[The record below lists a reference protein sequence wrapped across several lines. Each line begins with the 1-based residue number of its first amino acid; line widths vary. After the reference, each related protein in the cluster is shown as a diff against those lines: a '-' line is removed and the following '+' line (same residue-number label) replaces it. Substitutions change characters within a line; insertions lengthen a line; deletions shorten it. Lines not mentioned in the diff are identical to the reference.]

1 MSFFAAAARFFL
13 PKAKKPRTQL
23 LSPKRDLTAHPA
35 FAGMPEHLVQV
46 LQDPTRLRNPPYQ
59 EGYYGLI
66 SGEFCMRNFQES
78 LLNKLLSQSGLSP
91 EEYSS
96 YLEPILI
103 SYAELVHLLP
113 ASENHHHNTPGG
125 LLRHGLEVACF
136 MLNWMVTTK
145 FDHDLT
151 PGQASKRLRR
161 WYTAGIIA
169 ALLHDAGKP
178 LTDVRVTSFC
188 GTKTWIRGKKT
199 IHQWCVEHDMPYYFL
214 SWVKERNGKH
224 VSQAPVLLGAL
235 VGQELYEWIN
245 DGGSDIWQALVDAV
259 SDQPGILTAAVKE
272 SDSLSVQVDRK
283 RGPSIENNSN
293 TGIPLASLCVD
304 AMRYLLD
311 EGIWKFNEHGSRL
324 WKTTQGVFMVWSTGS
339 EDIIHRV
346 VKDNVPG
353 FPRSESTLLAAMS
366 QHELFEK
373 APNDTFIWFVS
384 PHLLHKNGKG
394 PSIRCVK
401 LKNPA
406 GIFPIL
412 PDILEPVSVT
422 IGRDSDAVEYLSP
435 ADLKAHKEQEQAQKR
450 KDKSGQGD
458 LLDTLAV
465 PASKA
470 EKSEDREDREQ
481 EAKRRGV
488 SRAEA
493 TATQQPAEADDDA
506 QVQESPEIPAGK
518 DSPDLTREEASSA
531 SDDAGEEQEPE
542 NTEAQADDDQDL
554 LPENGLD
561 DNTLERLLV
570 ELNSLSVAAV
580 PVPATKSLPQTEPV
594 PKSTHRG
601 AQELVVGQ
609 QELSGDDEDEETSA
623 TPVGKISLEELM
635 GLTPEGKPKGKK
647 KRKKNPDSSEPS
659 PAAESAEQKQPALVE
674 SDNPAAPAVE
684 ATEVVYPDRFA
695 ARAQDWM
702 TAYLQVN
709 PGLANR
715 LLAEFD
721 TNLQVREVRNR
732 AFIPLNG
739 LLSEEDMPAL
749 LEAGWVW
756 RDYTS
761 TADEMTRSLR
771 GVLGTLASK
780 KLSLIYCALA
790 EPDWHPK
797 CPEKI
802 PPQLRGKVM
811 AIGNELQMNAKQ
823 EAARGNDIFSFP
835 FWSLEKFMSSNQLTL
850 EQTEYALLYALE
862 AVKVGREKKYL
873 FRVPVEADFNE

>member
-35 FAGMPEHLVQV
+35 FAGMPEYLVQV

-66 SGEFCMRNFQES
+66 SGEFCMRNFQEA
-78 LLNKLLSQSGLSP
+78 LLNKLVSQSGLSP

-224 VSQAPVLLGAL
+224 VSQAPVLLGSL

-406 GIFPIL
+406 GVFPIL
-412 PDILEPVSVT
+412 PDVLEPVSVT
-422 IGRDSDAVEYLSP
+422 IGRDADAVEYLSP
-435 ADLKAHKEQEQAQKR
+435 ADLKAHKDQEQAQKR
-450 KDKSGQGD
+450 KEKSGQGD

-470 EKSEDREDREQ
+470 EERADREQ

-488 SRAEA
+488 SRTEPA
-493 TATQQPAEADDDA
+493 ATQTLAEVDDDA

-518 DSPDLTREEASSA
+518 DSPDLSDEDASTASGDASA
-531 SDDAGEEQEPE
+531 KQEPE
-542 NTEAQADDDQDL
+542 ITEAQADDESDL

-561 DNTLERLLV
+561 DNTIERLLV
-570 ELNSLSVAAV
+570 ELNSLPADAEPVTAPKPKAEPVLKVTTQQVAAALEV
-580 PVPATKSLPQTEPV
+580 A
-594 PKSTHRG
+594 
-601 AQELVVGQ
+601 
-609 QELSGDDEDEETSA
+609 SGDEDGEESA
-623 TPVGKISLEELM
+623 APVGKISFEELM
-635 GLTPEGKPKGKK
+635 GIAPDGNPKGKK
-647 KRKKNPDSSEPS
+647 KRKKPAPSESSAPTEAEEKKPAPVEP
-659 PAAESAEQKQPALVE
+659 EQHT
-674 SDNPAAPAVE
+674 APVVV
-684 ATEVVYPDRFA
+684 ATEVIYPDRFA

-732 AFIPLNG
+732 VFIPLNG
-739 LLSEEDMPAL
+739 LLSEKDMPAL

-771 GVLGTLASK
+771 GVTGTLASK
-780 KLSLIYCALA
+780 KLSLIYCALT

-802 PPQLRGKVM
+802 PRQHRGKVM

-835 FWSLEKFMSSNQLTL
+835 FWSLEKFMASNQLTL

>member
-13 PKAKKPRTQL
+13 PKPKKPRTKL

-78 LLNKLLSQSGLSP
+78 LLNKLVSQSGLSP
-91 EEYSS
+91 EEYSR

-151 PGQASKRLRR
+151 PGLASKRLRR

-311 EGIWKFNEHGSRL
+311 EGVWKFNEHGSRL

-406 GIFPIL
+406 GVFPIL
-412 PDILEPVSVT
+412 PDVLEPVSVT
-422 IGRDSDAVEYLSP
+422 IGRDAEAIEYLSP
-435 ADLKAHKEQEQAQKR
+435 ADLKARKDHEQAQER
-450 KDKSGQGD
+450 KEKSGQGD
-458 LLDTLAV
+458 LLDTLVV

-470 EKSEDREDREQ
+470 EKGEDREQ

-488 SRAEA
+488 SRAEPV
-493 TATQQPAEADDDA
+493 ATQQPAEADDDSQA
-506 QVQESPEIPAGK
+506 QEISEIPTGK
-518 DSPDLTREEASSA
+518 DSPDLTDASTASGDASA
-531 SDDAGEEQEPE
+531 KQEPE
-542 NTEAQADDDQDL
+542 TTEAQADDESDV

-561 DNTLERLLV
+561 DNTIERLLV
-570 ELNSLSVAAV
+570 ELNSLSAVA
-580 PVPATKSLPQTEPV
+580 EPV
-594 PKSTHRG
+594 TTPKPKAESALKVTTQPVR
-601 AQELVVGQ
+601 AALE
-609 QELSGDDEDEETSA
+609 EPSGDEDDEEPA
-623 TPVGKISLEELM
+623 APLGKISFEELM
-635 GLTPEGKPKGKK
+635 GITPDGNPKGKK
-647 KRKKNPDSSEPS
+647 KRKKPAPSESSPTAEAVEKS
-659 PAAESAEQKQPALVE
+659 PAPVE
-674 SDNPAAPAVE
+674 PEKHTAPVVV
-684 ATEVVYPDRFA
+684 ATEVVYPERFA
-695 ARAQDWM
+695 SRAQDWM

-761 TADEMTRSLR
+761 TADDLTRSLR
-771 GVLGTLASK
+771 GVIGTLASK

-802 PPQLRGKVM
+802 PPQHRGKVM

-835 FWSLEKFMSSNQLTL
+835 FWSLEKFMASNQLTL